1 MLTEALEALAA
12 AGGTAVVQAAGTDL
26 WVTFRERVVSLLGRG
41 HPQQTEI
48 TLGQLDQSAAT
59 LELIGGSSGGE
70 ADAERARSR
79 VEVSWQTRFTDLLEG
94 LDPGQREEAAQG
106 LQELVTLA
114 QNQAQR
120 GVSVSGGAMAVG
132 GDVAIHA
139 EGGSVAAAVIHGG
152 VRIGNPPEPGADQG

>member
-26 WVTFRERVVSLLGRG
+26 WATFRERVAKLLGRG
-41 HPQQTEI
+41 HPRQTEV
-48 TLGQLDQSAAT
+48 TLEQLDQAAAT
-59 LELIGGSSGGE
+59 LEVIGGGSGNE
-70 ADAERARSR
+70 ADAERVRSR

-94 LDPGQREEAAQG
+94 LGPGEREEAAEG
-106 LQELVTLA
+106 LRELVTLA
-114 QNQAQR
+114 QKQAQG
-120 GVSVSGGAMAVG
+120 GVSATGGAMAVG

-139 EGGSVAAAVIHGG
+139 ESGSVAAAVIHGG